1 MKRRFWIGGVLLLMI
16 FTGMTGCGGPKEPLP
31 EHMLDGPDMMYT
43 PEDQTPYA
51 GTWQSRDGTIVM
63 KVERGGGAES
73 KSDMSLSVNGE
84 PEFEAKLWVYST
96 GHVELL
102 RGKEKVTISGTFCN
116 LRFSTSENAFYGYL
130 GAELVIPA
138 SVLSLKSGCFYT
150 CTSKITFDERS
161 SIRTVGEN
169 AFSNFGAIYYE
180 GANSELIVEKCY
192 FVRNEATT
200 NRGGAITI
208 FAHGGELRVVDSVFS
223 ANRSYAAGA
232 IHCSGADVTI
242 QSSRFEKN
250 RSKYKPC

>member
-16 FTGMTGCGGPKEPLP
+16 FTGMTGCGGPKEPPP

-73 KSDMSLSVNGE
+73 ESDMSLSVNGE
-84 PEFEAKLWVYST
+84 PEFEAKLWVYSA

-130 GAELVIPA
+130 TGNTGTIWLTKDGAECSEKDVI
-138 SVLSLKSGCFYT
+138 YT
-150 CTSKITFDERS
+150 ERS
-161 SIRTVGEN
+161 EQPEQSARVWVCPDCKTEN
-169 AFSNFGAIYYE
+169 EGNFCTECGGVRPAAC
-180 GANSELIVEKCY
+180 GKCGWQPTDG
-192 FVRNEATT
+192 RP
-200 NRGGAITI
+200 
-208 FAHGGELRVVDSVFS
+208 SV
-223 ANRSYAAGA
+223 YCPG
-232 IHCSGADVTI
+232 CG
-242 QSSRFEKN
+242 SRLK
-250 RSKYKPC
+250 

>member
-1 MKRRFWIGGVLLLMI
+1 MKRRFWIGGVLLLMF
-16 FTGMTGCGGPKEPLP
+16 FTGMTGCGGPKEPPP

-73 KSDMSLSVNGE
+73 ESDMSLSVNGE

-130 GAELVIPA
+130 TGNTGMIWLTKDGTECSGKDVI
-138 SVLSLKSGCFYT
+138 YT
-150 CTSKITFDERS
+150 ERS
-161 SIRTVGEN
+161 E
-169 AFSNFGAIYYE
+169 
-180 GANSELIVEKCY
+180 
-192 FVRNEATT
+192 
-200 NRGGAITI
+200 
-208 FAHGGELRVVDSVFS
+208 
-223 ANRSYAAGA
+223 
-232 IHCSGADVTI
+232 
-242 QSSRFEKN
+242 Q
-250 RSKYKPC
+250 P

>member
-16 FTGMTGCGGPKEPLP
+16 FTGMTGCGGPKEPPP

-73 KSDMSLSVNGE
+73 ESDMSLSVNGE

-116 LRFSTSENAFYGYL
+116 LCFSTSENAFYGYL
-130 GAELVIPA
+130 TGNTGMIWLTKDGAECSEKDVI
-138 SVLSLKSGCFYT
+138 YT
-150 CTSKITFDERS
+150 ERS
-161 SIRTVGEN
+161 EQPEQSARVWVCPDCGGVRP
-169 AFSNFGAIYYE
+169 AACG
-180 GANSELIVEKCY
+180 KC
-192 FVRNEATT
+192 
-200 NRGGAITI
+200 G
-208 FAHGGELRVVDSVFS
+208 
-223 ANRSYAAGA
+223 
-232 IHCSGADVTI
+232 
-242 QSSRFEKN
+242 
-250 RSKYKPC
+250 

>member
-16 FTGMTGCGGPKEPLP
+16 FTGMTGCGGPKEPPP

-73 KSDMSLSVNGE
+73 ESDMSLSVNGE

-116 LRFSTSENAFYGYL
+116 LRFSGKDVIYTERPEQPEQSARVWVCPDCKTENEGNFCTECG
-130 GAELVIPA
+130 GVRPA
-138 SVLSLKSGCFYT
+138 ACGKCGWQPTDGRPSVYCPECGSRLK
-150 CTSKITFDERS
+150 
-161 SIRTVGEN
+161 
-169 AFSNFGAIYYE
+169 
-180 GANSELIVEKCY
+180 
-192 FVRNEATT
+192 
-200 NRGGAITI
+200 
-208 FAHGGELRVVDSVFS
+208 
-223 ANRSYAAGA
+223 
-232 IHCSGADVTI
+232 
-242 QSSRFEKN
+242 
-250 RSKYKPC
+250 

>member
-16 FTGMTGCGGPKEPLP
+16 FTGITGCGGPKEPPP

-73 KSDMSLSVNGE
+73 ESDMSLSVNGE
-84 PEFEAKLWVYST
+84 PEFEAKMWVYST

-130 GAELVIPA
+130 TGN
-138 SVLSLKSGCFYT
+138 
-150 CTSKITFDERS
+150 
-161 SIRTVGEN
+161 TVKN
-169 AFSNFGAIYYE
+169 
-180 GANSELIVEKCY
+180 
-192 FVRNEATT
+192 
-200 NRGGAITI
+200 
-208 FAHGGELRVVDSVFS
+208 
-223 ANRSYAAGA
+223 
-232 IHCSGADVTI
+232 CS
-242 QSSRFEKN
+242 
-250 RSKYKPC
+250 

>member
-1 MKRRFWIGGVLLLMI
+1 MKRRFWIGGVLLLMF
-16 FTGMTGCGGPKEPLP
+16 FTGMTGCGGPKEPPP

-73 KSDMSLSVNGE
+73 ESDMSLSVNGE

-130 GAELVIPA
+130 TGNTGMIWLTKDGTECNGKDVIYTENEGNFCTECGGVRPA
-138 SVLSLKSGCFYT
+138 ACGKCGWQPTDGRPSVYCPECGSRLK
-150 CTSKITFDERS
+150 
-161 SIRTVGEN
+161 
-169 AFSNFGAIYYE
+169 
-180 GANSELIVEKCY
+180 
-192 FVRNEATT
+192 
-200 NRGGAITI
+200 
-208 FAHGGELRVVDSVFS
+208 
-223 ANRSYAAGA
+223 
-232 IHCSGADVTI
+232 
-242 QSSRFEKN
+242 
-250 RSKYKPC
+250 

>member
-16 FTGMTGCGGPKEPLP
+16 FTGMTGCGGPKEPPP

-73 KSDMSLSVNGE
+73 ESDMSLSVNGE

-130 GAELVIPA
+130 TGNTGMIWLTKDGAECSEKDVIYTERPEQPEQSARVWVCPDCKTENEGNFCTECGGVRPA
-138 SVLSLKSGCFYT
+138 ACGKCGWQPTDGRPSVHCPECGSRLK
-150 CTSKITFDERS
+150 
-161 SIRTVGEN
+161 
-169 AFSNFGAIYYE
+169 
-180 GANSELIVEKCY
+180 
-192 FVRNEATT
+192 
-200 NRGGAITI
+200 
-208 FAHGGELRVVDSVFS
+208 
-223 ANRSYAAGA
+223 
-232 IHCSGADVTI
+232 
-242 QSSRFEKN
+242 
-250 RSKYKPC
+250 

>member
-16 FTGMTGCGGPKEPLP
+16 FTGMTGCGGPKEPPP

-73 KSDMSLSVNGE
+73 ESDMSLSVNGE

-116 LRFSTSENAFYGYL
+116 LCFSTSENAFYGYL
-130 GAELVIPA
+130 TGNTGTIWLTKDGTEC
-138 SVLSLKSGCFYT
+138 SGKDVVYT
-150 CTSKITFDERS
+150 ERS
-161 SIRTVGEN
+161 EQPEQSARVWVCPDCGGVRP
-169 AFSNFGAIYYE
+169 AACG
-180 GANSELIVEKCY
+180 KC
-192 FVRNEATT
+192 
-200 NRGGAITI
+200 G
-208 FAHGGELRVVDSVFS
+208 
-223 ANRSYAAGA
+223 
-232 IHCSGADVTI
+232 
-242 QSSRFEKN
+242 
-250 RSKYKPC
+250 

>member
-1 MKRRFWIGGVLLLMI
+1 MKRRFWIGGVLLLMF
-16 FTGMTGCGGPKEPLP
+16 FTGMTGCGGPKEPPP

-73 KSDMSLSVNGE
+73 ESDMSLSVNGE

-130 GAELVIPA
+130 TGNTGMIWLTKDGTECSGKDVI
-138 SVLSLKSGCFYT
+138 YT
-150 CTSKITFDERS
+150 ERS
-161 SIRTVGEN
+161 EQPEQSARVWVCPDCKTENGGISAPNAAECALRPAGSAAGSPRTED
-169 AFSNFGAIYYE
+169 
-180 GANSELIVEKCY
+180 LLCT
-192 FVRNEATT
+192 VRNVEA
-200 NRGGAITI
+200 A
-208 FAHGGELRVVDSVFS
+208 
-223 ANRSYAAGA
+223 
-232 IHCSGADVTI
+232 
-242 QSSRFEKN
+242 
-250 RSKYKPC
+250 